1 MTWLPLR
8 DQDSSLAWF
17 TGTSSLKLF
26 GRKMSLSL
34 VRTAICN
41 VLRSASVELA
51 GIEVVLKRKVTLGRL
66 VTDRQALKI
75 LTTFFAYPLGE
86 KVAG

>member
-41 VLRSASVELA
+41 VLQSASVELA

-66 VTDRQALKI
+66 VTDRQA
-75 LTTFFAYPLGE
+75 
-86 KVAG
+86 